1 MIGQCAGIAYAQSL
15 GNLLGIVK
23 MDSAHGEPHDSC
35 TYQKRSF
42 LKLPVSIEV
51 DRLLAD
57 YSRIPPLA
65 FTTSHWDTHCSS
77 DMLLLRGGH
86 SGTEEDFCGD
96 ESTDSEVLANLEY
109 LRWLLDASGPFGRAT
124 YAFIF
129 RMKPMGVSRPHVDGS
144 AAWKAP
150 FRIHVPITTNE
161 DAFLLS
167 EGRSKHIAVGEAW
180 TFNNQVQH
188 AVVNGNTVRTHLI
201 MDVLPN
207 AKLDALLA
215 NAVWD
220 QGMPDPARWEMSK
233 LPESAPVFQPAQV
246 TPLSP
251 EEKID
256 LQLQPG
262 DFAAR
267 VSQVRRIARLMSCPL
282 KEGDIIV
289 SVDGVT
295 ECAVART
302 ALDFVFL
309 CYKPGDKVPLGVIRN
324 TERVTAV
331 LKLSKDPG
339 WIRLIA
345 HAIAQAKSVLRLP
358 RILLGKASRSHQ

>member
-1 MIGQCAGIAYAQSL
+1 
-15 GNLLGIVK
+15 
-23 MDSAHGEPHDSC
+23 MDSANDDRRDSHP
-35 TYQKRSF
+35 YQKRSF
-42 LKLPVSIEV
+42 LKLPVSIDV

-57 YSRIPPLA
+57 YSLIPPLA
-65 FTTSHWDTHCSS
+65 FSTSHWNTHCLS

-86 SGTEEDFCGD
+86 SGTQQDFCGD
-96 ESTDSEVLANLEY
+96 ESTDSDVLANLHY
-109 LRWLLDASGPFGRAT
+109 LRWLLDDSGPFGRAT

-129 RMKPMGVSRPHVDGS
+129 RMKPMGVSRPHVDGDP
-144 AAWKAP
+144 AWKAP
-150 FRIHVPITTNE
+150 FRIHVPITTNDE
-161 DAFLLS
+161 AFFLS

-180 TFNNQVQH
+180 TFDNQVQH
-188 AVVNGNTVRTHLI
+188 GVVNGNTVRTHLI

-215 NAVWD
+215 NSVWD
-220 QGMPDPARWEMSK
+220 PGVPDPERWEKSK
-233 LPESAPVFQPAQV
+233 LPDSPPAYLPVQV
-246 TPLSP
+246 APLSTD
-251 EEKID
+251 EKIG

-267 VSQVRRIARLMSCPL
+267 VWRVRRIARLLSCPL

-309 CYKPGDKVPLGVIRN
+309 RYKPGDKIRLDVIRN
-324 TERVTAV
+324 RERVTV
-331 LKLSKDPG
+331 VVKLSRDPG
-339 WIRLIA
+339 WVRSA
-345 HAIAQAKSVLRLP
+345 ARAMAKVKSALHRSRVP
-358 RILLGKASRSHQ
+358 AGKVSRSGQ